1 MIAAGG
7 RFGVQ
12 STAGNGEMDVIENAR
27 DTIRRHGLVGAGER
41 VLLACSGGADSTC
54 LLHVMQAL
62 APEGSWDLAVAHFN
76 HRLRRDADR
85 DEHFVRDLADSCG
98 LPFYSGSRDVASYSR
113 ERGMNLEEAGR
124 DLRYV
129 FLEKTASD
137 IGAARIA
144 TAHTMDDQAET
155 FLMRLL
161 RGSGR
166 SGLSGI
172 PVKREGG
179 RIVRPLI
186 GVARAGVEAFLAAH
200 AHAYRTDPSNR
211 DRRYLRNR
219 IRLELLP
226 YLRDRF
232 DPGIIPRLGRLV
244 DVLQAE
250 EAWLESGVDSASE
263 GAILADRDSVR
274 LDMNALSPLPLAL
287 RRRLVRRFLF
297 RLRGNLRRISFEDI
311 ETILAL
317 EEGKDFT
324 LERGLVLRRER
335 SLVGVRPDPVPRIRY
350 RYSWDPA
357 APLHIPELG
366 LILSAEVLPASRL
379 GSVEGDDRG
388 EARLDAGRLR
398 LPLTVR
404 SRLDGDR
411 YRPLGAPGRAK
422 LKEVFRARGVSP
434 DDRDRHPVF
443 VSGESIVWVL
453 GLPVSEDFKV
463 SEVTSRVLELRV
475 G

>member
-1 MIAAGG
+1 
-7 RFGVQ
+7 
-12 STAGNGEMDVIENAR
+12 MDVLDNAR
-27 DTIRRHGLVGAGER
+27 DTIRRHGLVDSGER

-98 LPFYSGSRDVASYSR
+98 LPFYSGSRDVAAYSR
-113 ERGMNLEEAGR
+113 EKGMNLEEAGR
-124 DLRYV
+124 DLRYA
-129 FLEKTASD
+129 FLEKTADD

-166 SGLSGI
+166 SGLTGI
-172 PVKREGG
+172 PVRRGG
-179 RIVRPLI
+179 LIVRPLI
-186 GVARAGVEAFLAAH
+186 RVTRAEVEAYLEGQAW
-200 AHAYRTDPSNR
+200 AYRTDASNR

-226 YLRDRF
+226 FLRDRF

-250 EAWLESGVDSASE
+250 EAWLESGVDAASS
-263 GAILADRDSVR
+263 GAILADQGSIR
-274 LDMNALSPLPLAL
+274 LDMNALSGLPLAL
-287 RRRLVRRFLF
+287 RRRLVRRFLSL
-297 RLRGNLRRISFEDI
+297 LRGDLRRISFKDI

-317 EEGKDFT
+317 EEGRDFT
-324 LERGLVLRRER
+324 LEKGLVLRRER
-335 SLVGVRPDPVPRIRY
+335 DRVGIRPDTPPRMSY
-350 RYSWDPA
+350 QFSWDPTV
-357 APLHIPELG
+357 PLHIPELG
-366 LILSAEVLPASRL
+366 LTLSAEVLPASRR
-379 GSVEGDDRG
+379 GSPKADDRR
-388 EARLDAGRLR
+388 EAGLDAGTLH

-404 SRLDGDR
+404 CRRDGDR

-422 LKEVFRARGVSP
+422 LKEVFRARGVAP
-434 DDRDRHPVF
+434 EERDRRPVF

-453 GLPVSEDFKV
+453 GLPVSEVHKISEST
-463 SEVTSRVLELRV
+463 SEVLLIRVE
-475 G
+475 